1 MKNIIPGSIMNII
14 LIELLAILKTTM
26 ITENGIALKNY
37 ITGTLNISKI
47 MLPLEDNPAT
57 GLTNQTGPGLNGGIF
72 KKYPKMLTSI
82 SGLLNG
88 NPGSITLLKKTEP
101 GALQLIMRTIM
112 NGIALNNY
120 KSSILDT
127 SLIESKKKNI

>member
-57 GLTNQTGPGLNGGIF
+57 GLTNQTGPG
-72 KKYPKMLTSI
+72 
-82 SGLLNG
+82 
-88 NPGSITLLKKTEP
+88 
-101 GALQLIMRTIM
+101 
-112 NGIALNNY
+112 
-120 KSSILDT
+120 
-127 SLIESKKKNI
+127 